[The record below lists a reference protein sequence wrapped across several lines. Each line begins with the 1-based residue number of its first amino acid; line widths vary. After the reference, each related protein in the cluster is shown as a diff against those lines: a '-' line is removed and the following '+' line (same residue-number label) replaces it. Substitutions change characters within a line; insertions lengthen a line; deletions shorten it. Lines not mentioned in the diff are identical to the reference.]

1 MMLKSIRI
9 ENYRSIRD
17 ATVDCDGLTALVG
30 ANGSGKSSILR
41 AIDMFFVEKPTLT
54 EEDYY
59 DRQTDNA
66 IHVTVTFKNLSDSTK
81 GRFKDY
87 VPDGELAVV
96 RVLEW
101 DNRKRSP
108 PYHGI
113 RAQNP
118 DFAPTYNTKKGAKQI
133 YEELM
138 KKDDYADFPKW
149 TNREEVTAHLRRWE
163 ADNPERLETAPDD
176 GGFFTRDMGFPDNF
190 VRFLYVEPV
199 RDAAEDA
206 QERNSVL
213 SQLLD
218 MAVRNSL
225 MANENIR
232 KFTDGVQNKYNK
244 IMRSSGQKELNNLG
258 KRMTKTVRQF
268 VPGAEVDLSWRQ
280 TELDIGLPAA
290 QINLWEDGFRS
301 AVGRTGHGLQRVF
314 IMSMLQHLS
323 EVQASGEGDSELPA
337 LVLVIDE
344 PELYQHPSRQRDMSR
359 VLLSLA
365 SGGIS
370 GASSE
375 TQVIYSTHSPHFVG
389 IDRLDQIRLVRKVPD
404 ASGGPKTTS
413 VHSSSME
420 DIAAHLSAIPKHRR
434 ETGGELARRL
444 QIIMTPVINEGFFAD
459 VVVLVEGESDRAA
472 LMAVADGMDCSL
484 ERRGISVIPCGGKGG
499 LSGPAAVFGH
509 LRIPR
514 YVIWDADRG
523 KKSERLNSVLL
534 SVMEQPP
541 EDPLQPVN
549 DTFACL
555 EDNMGDTIER
565 DLGSKFPD
573 YREKSAD
580 YFGMDEEDVVKKPH
594 SVSYLIKIAMQKRCR
609 FRTLEAIVQKAIAC
623 AEA

>member
-17 ATVDCDGLTALVG
+17 ATVDCDDLTALVG

-41 AIDMFFVEKPTLT
+41 AIDLFFVEKPTLT

-59 DRQTDNA
+59 DRQTENA
-66 IHVTVTFKNLSDSTK
+66 IRVTVTFKNLSDSTK
-81 GRFKDY
+81 ERFKDY
-87 VPDGELAVV
+87 VPDGELTVV

-113 RAQNP
+113 RTQNP
-118 DFAPTYNTKKGAKQI
+118 DFAPTYNAKKGAKQI

-138 KKDDYADFPKW
+138 ENDDYADFPKW

-163 ADNPERLETAPDD
+163 AGKPERLEKAPDD
-176 GGFFTRDMGFPDNF
+176 GGFFTRDTGFPDNF

-232 KFTDGVQNKYNK
+232 KFTDGVQSKYNK
-244 IMRSSGQKELNNLG
+244 IMQSSGQKELNNLG

-268 VPGAEVDLSWRQ
+268 VPGAEVDLSWHQ
-280 TELDIGLPAA
+280 TELNIGLPAA
-290 QINLWEDGFRS
+290 QINLREDGFQS
-301 AVGRTGHGLQRVF
+301 AVGRAGHGLQRVF
-314 IMSMLQHLS
+314 IMAMLQHLS
-323 EVQASGEGDSELPA
+323 EVQARWEEDSELPA

-344 PELYQHPSRQRDMSR
+344 PELYQHPNRQRDMSR

-389 IDRLDQIRLVRKVPD
+389 IDRLDQIRLVRKAPD
-404 ASGGPKTTS
+404 ASGGPKTTN
-413 VHSSSME
+413 VHRSSI
-420 DIAAHLSAIPKHRR
+420 DAIAAHLSAIPKHRR

-444 QIIMTPVINEGFFAD
+444 QIIMTPVINEGFFAN

-499 LSGPAAVFGH
+499 LSCPAAVFGH

-534 SVMEQPP
+534 TVMGQPP
-541 EDPLQPVN
+541 EDPPQPVN

-555 EDNMGDTIER
+555 DDNMDDTIER

-573 YREKSAD
+573 YRKKSAD
-580 YFGMDEEDVVKKPH
+580 YFCMDEEDVVKKPH
-594 SVSYLIKIAMQKRCR
+594 SVSYLIKIAMRKRCR
-609 FRTLEAIVQKAIAC
+609 FRTLEAIVRKAIAC
-623 AEA
+623 AET